1 MAAPLKDPDTTMTL
15 CILGRRRAL
24 LLLAAAPVACTS
36 PNPNLYTLE
45 AVPGQNR
52 PGAPRTIE
60 LRAIALARYL
70 ERSQIVR
77 SSEDFRLDVLGNDW
91 WGEPL
96 DAMLARVTIQNLTQ
110 RLDGS
115 TVFSENGAISGIPD
129 ATLGINI
136 QRMDQNR
143 SGSVVLIAQVS
154 VTRRT
159 SVARTITITVLPPAA
174 GTPGLVAAMSQAVGQ
189 LADQTAGMLVA

>member
-1 MAAPLKDPDTTMTL
+1 MAALLKDPDTTMIH

-24 LLLAAAPVACTS
+24 LLMAAVPASCAS

-45 AVPGQNR
+45 AVPGQSR
-52 PGAPRTIE
+52 RGAPRTIE

-136 QRMDQNR
+136 QRLDQNR
-143 SGSVVLIAQVS
+143 SGAVVLIAQVS
-154 VTRRT
+154 VTKRA
-159 SVARTITITVLPPAA
+159 SIARTITINVSPAGA
-174 GTPGLVAAMSQAVGQ
+174 GTPGLVAAMSQAMGQ
-189 LADQTAGMLVA
+189 LADQTAGMLAV

>member
-1 MAAPLKDPDTTMTL
+1 MTPR
-15 CILGRRRAL
+15 ILGRRRTL
-24 LLLAAAPVACTS
+24 LLLAAAPAACAS
-36 PNPNLYTLE
+36 PNPNLYTL
-45 AVPGQNR
+45 AVVPGPSR

-77 SSEDFRLDVLGNDW
+77 SSEDYRLDVLGNDW

-110 RLDGS
+110 RLNGS
-115 TVFSENGAISGIPD
+115 TVFAENGAISGIPD

-143 SGSVVLIAQVS
+143 SGAVVLIAQVS

-159 SVARTITITVLPPAA
+159 GVARTFTITVSPPLA
-174 GTPGLVAAMSQAVGQ
+174 GTPGLVAAMSQAAGQ
-189 LADQTAGMLVA
+189 LADHAASMLVV

>member
-1 MAAPLKDPDTTMTL
+1 MTL

-45 AVPGQNR
+45 AVPGQSR

>member
-1 MAAPLKDPDTTMTL
+1 MAAPLKDPDTTMTH

-24 LLLAAAPVACTS
+24 LLMAAFPAACAS

-45 AVPGQNR
+45 AVPGQSR
-52 PGAPRTIE
+52 SGAPRTIE

-115 TVFSENGAISGIPD
+115 TVFSENGAISGIPE

-143 SGSVVLIAQVS
+143 AGAVVLIAQVS
-154 VTRRT
+154 VTRRA
-159 SVARTITITVLPPAA
+159 SNARTMTITVVPPQA
-174 GTPGLVAAMSQAVGQ
+174 GTPGLVAAMSLAMGQ
-189 LADQTAGMLVA
+189 LSDQTAGMLVG

>member
-45 AVPGQNR
+45 AVPGQSR